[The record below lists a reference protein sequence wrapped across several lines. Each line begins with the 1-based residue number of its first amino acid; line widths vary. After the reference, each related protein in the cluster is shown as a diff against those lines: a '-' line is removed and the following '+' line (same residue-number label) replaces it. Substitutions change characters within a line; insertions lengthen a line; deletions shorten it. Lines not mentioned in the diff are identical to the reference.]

1 MEIEP
6 LGRLGYGSRGW
17 DLGFEARGGYAEGEE
32 GEISPCVKAKVIGPI
47 FDWSNIFFTASYITL
62 L

>member
-1 MEIEP
+1 MG
-6 LGRLGYGSRGW
+6 LGAGIWVLRAGG
-17 DLGFEARGGYAEGEE
+17 GGYAEGEE

>member
-1 MEIEP
+1 MG
-6 LGRLGYGSRGW
+6 L
-17 DLGFEARGGYAEGEE
+17 EAGIWVLRPGGGYADGEE

>member
-1 MEIEP
+1 MG
-6 LGRLGYGSRGW
+6 L
-17 DLGFEARGGYAEGEE
+17 EAGIWVLRPGEGGYAEGEEE

>member
-1 MEIEP
+1 MG
-6 LGRLGYGSRGW
+6 L
-17 DLGFEARGGYAEGEE
+17 EAGIWILRPRGGYGEREEE